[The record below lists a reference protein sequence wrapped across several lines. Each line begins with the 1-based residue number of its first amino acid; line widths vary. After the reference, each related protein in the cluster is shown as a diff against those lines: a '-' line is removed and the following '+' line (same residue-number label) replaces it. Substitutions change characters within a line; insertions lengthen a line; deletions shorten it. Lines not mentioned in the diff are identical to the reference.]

1 MKLHSIATPIGAATL
16 AEITTPIHGIQ
27 GPEDWGLIFW
37 GRCDRATFGQILL
50 SSQAKWIADYDV
62 RAKVAIV
69 IWPEELAG
77 KILEIDT
84 ACVDAICPHCGASDY
99 RSDGPSRWL
108 CKSCDRTWA
117 KNPKPRGGAGRGQG
131 RKSKGGE

>member
-1 MKLHSIATPIGAATL
+1 MKLHSISTPIGAATL
-16 AEITTPIHGIQ
+16 AEIVTPIHGIE

-50 SSQAKWIADYDV
+50 SSKAKWIADYDV

-69 IWPEELAG
+69 LWPAELAG
-77 KILEIDT
+77 KTFPIDT
-84 ACVDAICPHCGASDY
+84 TCVDATCPHCGSTDY
-99 RSDGPSRWL
+99 RADGAARWK
-108 CKSCDRTWA
+108 CRNCDRTFA

-131 RKSKGGE
+131 RKKLTGE